1 MKATSRTFLIC
12 ALLLLSLAM
21 SGCRTQD
28 TKHPPTEVAVV
39 QALEI
44 PPRPAALQN
53 PTPEPGSYLNAL
65 LNFFSDKP
73 SPQTPTSKN

>member
-1 MKATSRTFLIC
+1 M
-12 ALLLLSLAM
+12 
-21 SGCRTQD
+21 
-28 TKHPPTEVAVV
+28 